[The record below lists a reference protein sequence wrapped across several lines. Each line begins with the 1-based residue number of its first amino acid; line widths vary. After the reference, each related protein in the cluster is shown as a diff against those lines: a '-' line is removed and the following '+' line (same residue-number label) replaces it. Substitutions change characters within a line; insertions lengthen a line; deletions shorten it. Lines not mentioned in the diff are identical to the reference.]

1 MKETYEV
8 GRVGKKIGA
17 EERKGR
23 EGADGERGNCE
34 EAKQGYLGVGEGAEG
49 LKGGLGNNAFG
60 N

>member
-8 GRVGKKIGA
+8 GRVGKKTGA

-23 EGADGERGNCE
+23 EGADGERGNYE
-34 EAKQGYLGVGEGAEG
+34 EVKQGFRGVGEVAEG
-49 LKGGLGNNAFG
+49 LKRGLGNNAFG